1 MYNQKRITKT
11 PQREPAKS
19 ASSGPRE
26 RTLDPKGY
34 PLEVQKR
41 GSLGFIKT
49 PSIEGILIKL
59 KQGGI
64 KMAICNELT
73 YGKDYIAGKV
83 LFFDMGIR
91 QETMSILAK
100 LAEKGFIERKELKTA
115 EGIEYF
121 YNASDLEEWEVIPKI

>member
-1 MYNQKRITKT
+1 
-11 PQREPAKS
+11 
-19 ASSGPRE
+19 
-26 RTLDPKGY
+26 
-34 PLEVQKR
+34 
-41 GSLGFIKT
+41 
-49 PSIEGILIKL
+49 
-59 KQGGI
+59 
-64 KMAICNELT
+64 MAICNELT